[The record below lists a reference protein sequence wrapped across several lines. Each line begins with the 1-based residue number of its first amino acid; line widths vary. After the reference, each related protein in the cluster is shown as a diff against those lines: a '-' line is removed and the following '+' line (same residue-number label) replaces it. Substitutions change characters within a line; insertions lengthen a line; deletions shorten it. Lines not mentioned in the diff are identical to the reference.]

1 MAEMKLGLCNPP
13 LPIYLYVDKL
23 SDEGGVYGWYN
34 YDFHQDKKVP
44 VIPRALTGYLSELR
58 LTDKDFKGKDNLK
71 LDIVVLADEVYIVR
85 SGIETNFTKSFLL
98 AASIIEDFSKPL
110 MIVVNPGD
118 ENVIFCNLYDAET
131 KAKIRHDWN
140 PNTDWAEIIQD
151 IQTKLSCD
159 GTRSYGLEEDF
170 GTTVKQSIA
179 KPKIPPNPQDLR
191 IRQIR
196 TLLGYPVDLVKEYL
210 RFQDVELPS
219 QLDVRKVNELV
230 KTMCLAWAADKVEHP
245 NHAESSYQRQ
255 VLQAIADSVDEVKAI
270 RVWMNYVVGQRIAV
284 DSNINHSKVE

>member
-34 YDFHQDKKVP
+34 YDFQQDKKVP
-44 VIPRALTGYLSELR
+44 VIPRALTGYLLELR

-71 LDIVVLADEVYIVR
+71 LDIVVLADELYIVR

-118 ENVIFCNLYDAET
+118 ENVVFCNLYDAET

-140 PNTDWAEIIQD
+140 SNTDWAEIIQD

-179 KPKIPPNPQDLR
+179 KPKIPPHPQDLR
-191 IRQIR
+191 VKQIR
-196 TLLGYPVDLVKEYL
+196 TLLNYPVDLVKEWL
-210 RFQDVELPS
+210 QFQDVERPS
-219 QLDVRKVNELV
+219 QLDDSKVNELV
-230 KTMCLAWAADKVEHP
+230 KTMCLAWAADKVEAS
-245 NHAESSYQRQ
+245 NHAESSYQQQ
-255 VLQAIADSVDEVKAI
+255 VLSVTSDRTDEVAAIKA
-270 RVWMNYVVGQRIAV
+270 WMNYILGQRVAA
-284 DSNINHSKVE
+284 SSR